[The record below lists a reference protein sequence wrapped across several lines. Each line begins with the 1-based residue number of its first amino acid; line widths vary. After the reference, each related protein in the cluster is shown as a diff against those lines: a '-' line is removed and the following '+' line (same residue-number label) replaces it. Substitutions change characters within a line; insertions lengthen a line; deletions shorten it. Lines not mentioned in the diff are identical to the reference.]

1 MAEWVDPDVGRS
13 RKIIWRW
20 SSVRRLSFFTLLGLR
35 QRSVSR
41 GVAVTKVRIC
51 TVESG
56 LETSLGSLLDWQNI
70 PGCATE

>member
-1 MAEWVDPDVGRS
+1 MAEWVDADVGRS

-20 SSVRRLSFFTLLGLR
+20 SVRRLNFFTLLGLR

-56 LETSLGSLLDWQNI
+56 LETSLGSWLDWQNII